1 MTKDELVGVSDNFLY
16 LNGLVL
22 KSLLFYVP
30 NVLGLDSH

>member
-1 MTKDELVGVSDNFLY
+1 MTKDELVAVSDNFLY
-16 LNGLVL
+16 LNRLVL